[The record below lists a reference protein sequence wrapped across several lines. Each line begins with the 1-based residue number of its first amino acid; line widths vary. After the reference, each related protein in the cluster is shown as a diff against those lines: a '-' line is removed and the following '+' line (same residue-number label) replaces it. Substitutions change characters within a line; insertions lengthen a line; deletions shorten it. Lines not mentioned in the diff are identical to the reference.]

1 MQINSSTAGSVN
13 IHATTTFLVGGVSLT
28 RATGTGGLNSAD
40 ANKVYVDAQID
51 LTPLT
56 ATNAVGDPHT
66 ITAHVQQD
74 DGLPAGAP
82 GDGAT
87 GFGPAP
93 NGTLVTFSLVN
104 NTAGASFVGGNTC
117 TTTAGTCTVQIN
129 SSTAGSVNIHATTT
143 FLVGGVSLT
152 RATGTGGL
160 NSADANKVY
169 VDAQIDLTPLTA
181 TNAVGD
187 PHTITAHVQQDDGLP
202 AGAPG
207 DGATGFGPA
216 PNGTLVTFSLV
227 NNTAGASFV
236 GGNTCTTTAGTC
248 TVQINSSTAGSVNIH
263 ATTTF
268 LVGGVSLTRA
278 TGTGGLNS
286 ADANK
291 VYVDAQID
299 LTPLTATNAVGDPHT
314 ITAHVQQDDGLPAGA
329 PGDGAT
335 GFGPA
340 PNGTL
345 VTFSLVNNTAG
356 ASFVGGNT
364 CTTTAGTCTVQINS
378 STAGSVNIHATTT
391 FLVGGVSLTRA
402 TGTGGLNSADANKV
416 YVDANIQITPA
427 SARTRWVRT
436 TR

>member
-1 MQINSSTAGSVN
+1 MW
-13 IHATTTFLVGGVSLT
+13 VSLT

-56 ATNAVGDPHT
+56 ATNAVGHAHT
-66 ITAHVQQD
+66 ITAMSSRTT
-74 DGLPAGAP
+74 GCRRCAG

-104 NTAGASFVGGNTC
+104 NTAGATFVGGNTC

-207 DGATGFGPA
+207 DGVTGFGPA

-278 TGTGGLNS
+278 TGTGGLNR
-286 ADANK
+286 ADAVK
-291 VYVDAQID
+291 
-299 LTPLTATNAVGDPHT
+299 T
-314 ITAHVQQDDGLPAGA
+314 
-329 PGDGAT
+329 
-335 GFGPA
+335 
-340 PNGTL
+340 
-345 VTFSLVNNTAG
+345 
-356 ASFVGGNT
+356 
-364 CTTTAGTCTVQINS
+364 
-378 STAGSVNIHATTT
+378 
-391 FLVGGVSLTRA
+391 
-402 TGTGGLNSADANKV
+402 
-416 YVDANIQITPA
+416 YVDANIQITPRVA
-427 SARTRWVRT
+427 TNRVGQT
-436 TR
+436 TRSRRT